1 MSCAARSPT
10 SRITRR
16 RANFTERYLWQR
28 RATIVAVEAAEELHQ
43 LDDQLGARVDRR
55 RREQRLLGGGIERR
69 DLRDAVDERRVIK
82 LADRIPVDDIAL
94 PRREAFGLAL
104 EARALDA
111 REHGFT
117 LAFDFDLGLDQI
129 GRAHV

>member
-16 RANFTERYLWQR
+16 RANFTERYLLQR

-55 RREQRLLGGGIERR
+55 RLEQRLLGGGIERR
-69 DLRDAVDERRVIK
+69 DLPDAVDERRVIN
-82 LADRIPVDDIAL
+82 LADPIPLDAHALPPRQEFGPPHQRPARRHRAPRIPSPSL
-94 PRREAFGLAL
+94 S
-104 EARALDA
+104 
-111 REHGFT
+111 
-117 LAFDFDLGLDQI
+117 
-129 GRAHV
+129 

>member
-16 RANFTERYLWQR
+16 RANFTERYLLQR

-55 RREQRLLGGGIERR
+55 RFEQRLLRRRVARR
-69 DLRDAVDERRVIK
+69 DLRDPVDQRRVVE
-82 LADRIPVDDIAL
+82 LTALIPVA
-94 PRREAFGLAL
+94 
-104 EARALDA
+104 
-111 REHGFT
+111 
-117 LAFDFDLGLDQI
+117 DQI
-129 GRAHV
+129 GSASWRDRGGKAGEVRGGAGS